1 MKFRMAA
8 ALLLSLTAFGCG
20 SESVA
25 GPSGDDDV
33 IVQPIEIETVE
44 VIVGSARPALVIA
57 RVNGQ
62 LGSGCDFL
70 HSITQ
75 RRDGN
80 VITVTVE
87 RARFTAGPCTAILK
101 LFQQEL
107 GLPGPFEPGSYTVR
121 VNGVSRTFTVS

>member
-1 MKFRMAA
+1 MTLRIGS
-8 ALLLSLTAFGCG
+8 ALLLALASFGCG
-20 SESVA
+20 TDSVA
-25 GPSGDDDV
+25 GPTDETVV
-33 IVQPIEIETVE
+33 IQAIEIEAVE
-44 VIVGSARPALVIA
+44 VVVGSTRPALVIA

-75 RRDGN
+75 RREGN
-80 VITVTVE
+80 VITVSVE

>member
-1 MKFRMAA
+1 MTLRIGSAV
-8 ALLLSLTAFGCG
+8 LLAFASFGCG
-20 SESVA
+20 TDSVA
-25 GPSGDDDV
+25 GPTDEAVV
-33 IVQPIEIETVE
+33 IQPIEIETVE
-44 VIVGSARPALVIA
+44 VVVGSTRPALVIA

-75 RRDGN
+75 RREGS
-80 VITVTVE
+80 VITVSVE

-121 VNGVSRTFTVS
+121 VNGVSRAFTVS

>member
-1 MKFRMAA
+1 MTLRIAA
-8 ALLLSLTAFGCG
+8 ALFLSLAALGCG

-25 GPSGDDDV
+25 GPSGDDV
-33 IVQPIEIETVE
+33 VVQPIEIETVE
-44 VIVGSARPALVIA
+44 VIVGSARPALVVA
-57 RVNGQ
+57 RVDGQ

-75 RRDGN
+75 RREGN
-80 VITVTVE
+80 VITVSVE

-107 GLPGPFEPGSYTVR
+107 GLPGPFAPGSYTVR
-121 VNGVSRTFTVS
+121 VNGVSRTFSVS